1 MNINADFENLVKIL
15 VIGDFNV
22 GKTNFILQFAD
33 EQFIEN
39 AMSTV
44 GFDLKSKV
52 IKVGSENI
60 KIQVWDTA
68 GQERYQSISKGLFQK
83 VQGIIIVYDITN
95 YSSFENI
102 SNWIHSINDK
112 CGTMPVLIVGNKI
125 DKEDERE
132 VGTDEGKEFA
142 NDRGLLFCE
151 VSAKTGHNIDEIF
164 NNILDLLIENYDFD
178 ETKSIKLS
186 NKNDEDED
194 EDNQEKKRGCCSK

>member
-22 GKTNFILQFAD
+22 GKTNFILQFA
-33 EQFIEN
+33 EAQFIEN

-44 GFDLKSKV
+44 GFDLKSRV
-52 IKVGSENI
+52 LKVGSDNI

-95 YSSFENI
+95 FSSFENI

-112 CGTMPVLIVGNKI
+112 CGNMPILIIGNKS

-132 VGTDEGKEFA
+132 VSTEEGKEFA
-142 NDRGLLFCE
+142 NERGLLFIE
-151 VSAKTGHNIDEIF
+151 VSAKTGKNIKEAF
-164 NNILDLLIENYDFD
+164 LLLVKKILQGGQSYIEGM
-178 ETKSIKLS
+178 SL
-186 NKNDEDED
+186 NDSKMSYAEE
-194 EDNQEKKRGCCSK
+194 EKGHCCGK

>member
-22 GKTNFILQFAD
+22 GKTNFILQFAE

-44 GFDLKSKV
+44 GFYLKSKI
-52 IKVGSENI
+52 IKVASENI

-102 SNWIHSINDK
+102 SNWLNSINEK
-112 CGTMPVLIVGNKI
+112 YGTMKILIVGNKK
-125 DKEDERE
+125 DKEEERE
-132 VGTDEGKEFA
+132 VTTEEAKEFT
-142 NDRGLLFCE
+142 NSRGVLFME
-151 VSAKTGHNIDEIF
+151 VSAKTGKNIKEAFTLLVKNIIQGGQSF
-164 NNILDLLIENYDFD
+164 NEGMSLNDSKMSYIE
-178 ETKSIKLS
+178 E
-186 NKNDEDED
+186 
-194 EDNQEKKRGCCSK
+194 EKGHCC

>member
-132 VGTDEGKEFA
+132 VGTEEGKKFA

-151 VSAKTGHNIDEIF
+151 VSAKTGKNIKEAFTLLVKNIIQGGQSF
-164 NNILDLLIENYDFD
+164 NEGMSLNDSKMSYIE
-178 ETKSIKLS
+178 E
-186 NKNDEDED
+186 
-194 EDNQEKKRGCCSK
+194 EKGHCCGK

>member
-132 VGTDEGKEFA
+132 VGIDEGKEFA

-151 VSAKTGHNIDEIF
+151 VSAKTGKNIKEAFIMLVKK
-164 NNILDLLIENYDFD
+164 IMKGGQSYIEGM
-178 ETKSIKLS
+178 SL
-186 NKNDEDED
+186 NDSKMSYAEE
-194 EDNQEKKRGCCSK
+194 EKGHCCGK